1 MTGDRNSCCCSFL
14 LKRFEKIFLSPE
26 QTLGL
31 SLPCWH
37 CHLSGCDESSVG
49 TFSRLC
55 KKSVVLHFF
64 VLVQDEAS
72 DLTVFLHLD
81 LQILINSFLWH
92 FRYFLTAV
100 EKRGKKKK
108 DRKKK
113 KIKEAFSIL
122 YIFPGMVFIICRWL
136 FLQFWL
142 WMFTF
147 FTHRANYPLT
157 PYGREVYS
165 FIHSDVWELSGNVFP
180 TFWYGNIS
188 VRGGLICFEIST
200 LVVFR
205 S

>member
-37 CHLSGCDESSVG
+37 CHMSGCDESSVG

-113 KIKEAFSIL
+113 KNQRSFFYIVYISRNGIYHLQMVIFAVLIMNVYFFHTSSKLSSYTIRTGGILFHTFRCLRAVWKCISYFLIWEHFS
-122 YIFPGMVFIICRWL
+122 
-136 FLQFWL
+136 
-142 WMFTF
+142 
-147 FTHRANYPLT
+147 
-157 PYGREVYS
+157 
-165 FIHSDVWELSGNVFP
+165 
-180 TFWYGNIS
+180 
-188 VRGGLICFEIST
+188 
-200 LVVFR
+200 
-205 S
+205 

>member
-37 CHLSGCDESSVG
+37 CHMSGCDESSVG

-113 KIKEAFSIL
+113 NQRSFFYIVYISRNGIYHLQMVIFAVLIMNVYFFHTSSKLSSYTIRTGGILFHTFRCLRAVWKCISYFLIWEHFS
-122 YIFPGMVFIICRWL
+122 
-136 FLQFWL
+136 
-142 WMFTF
+142 
-147 FTHRANYPLT
+147 
-157 PYGREVYS
+157 
-165 FIHSDVWELSGNVFP
+165 
-180 TFWYGNIS
+180 
-188 VRGGLICFEIST
+188 
-200 LVVFR
+200 
-205 S
+205 

>member
-113 KIKEAFSIL
+113 KSKK
-122 YIFPGMVFIICRWL
+122 L
-136 FLQFWL
+136 FLYCIYFQEWYLSFADGYFCSSDYECL
-142 WMFTF
+142 LFSHIEQTILLHHTDGRYTLSYIQMSESCLEMYFLLSDMGTF
-147 FTHRANYPLT
+147 QLE
-157 PYGREVYS
+157 GV
-165 FIHSDVWELSGNVFP
+165 
-180 TFWYGNIS
+180 
-188 VRGGLICFEIST
+188 
-200 LVVFR
+200 
-205 S
+205 

>member
-113 KIKEAFSIL
+113 IKEAFSIL

-147 FTHRANYPLT
+147 FHTSSKLSSYTIRTGGILFHTFRCLRA
-157 PYGREVYS
+157 
-165 FIHSDVWELSGNVFP
+165 VWKC
-180 TFWYGNIS
+180 IS
-188 VRGGLICFEIST
+188 YFLIWEHFS
-200 LVVFR
+200 
-205 S
+205 